1 MYQIAV
7 IFLRCFV
14 NGGVAAYRRARR
26 HPTYLAQTIY
36 GVFLGFMLSYC
47 FASGLWP
54 RLLRGLQSILTNP
67 TVALTYCTAGGF
79 LTADEIAT
87 KYVPGHK
94 RKILPLI
101 SGGAN
106 ALMIAADDQDHR
118 MIEQEPPV

>member
-47 FASGLWP
+47 FAFGLWP

-87 KYVPGHK
+87 KYVPGHAP
-94 RKILPLI
+94 RTCENPMDDPGVSLNLCR
-101 SGGAN
+101 N
-106 ALMIAADDQDHR
+106 ASPSLNCAF
-118 MIEQEPPV
+118 